1 MYVAY
6 TKLLQQI
13 VNGATISRKKNA
25 FNTTYLHGNNSEGNT
40 TARNGDFCPVKLNEL
55 IAYSFCQFLALFFSS

>member
-13 VNGATISRKKNA
+13 VNGATLSRKNSA
-25 FNTTYLHGNNSEGNT
+25 FNTTYLHGNNAEGNT
-40 TARNGDFCPVKLNEL
+40 TANTVLNL
-55 IAYSFCQFLALFFSS
+55 PAPKP